1 MSRYADIDKAMELAA
16 RTMVNG
22 SQVAYV
28 VMGLPN
34 FVENILNNAEVEAE
48 PRKPGRWI
56 TDSDGLLVCSECEAV
71 ALQRAWISDEF
82 EGIEF
87 VKSPYCPNCGAA
99 MDKVEREEGLL

>member
-1 MSRYADIDKAMELAA
+1 MARYADIDKAMELAA

-48 PRKPGRWI
+48 PVKHGHWVKKWHAMFRRELPM
-56 TDSDGLLVCSECEAV
+56 CSECGDIWV
-71 ALQRAWISDEF
+71 
-82 EGIEF
+82 
-87 VKSPYCPNCGAA
+87 VKTNYCPNCGAK
-99 MDKVEREEGLL
+99 MDLDEAEE